1 MCIYIYVIAD
11 VIVTCP
17 PSTRI
22 SGPVEGGGGECSLPL
37 SEPLTK
43 GGEHEEVDL
52 DAVFLGRWA
61 EASIL
66 DTSSNACMP
75 FKPANKLSS
84 APASPPSSALRTYIH
99 MYTHMCVCIYL
110 YIYIVYTYIYTLN
123 PNSLH
128 AYIYIYIYIWI
139 DR

>member
-1 MCIYIYVIAD
+1 MFTYIYVIAD

-52 DAVFLGRWA
+52 HSRRVIAGTLGVVWQA
-61 EASIL
+61 L
-66 DTSSNACMP
+66 QAC
-75 FKPANKLSS
+75 
-84 APASPPSSALRTYIH
+84 
-99 MYTHMCVCIYL
+99 
-110 YIYIVYTYIYTLN
+110 
-123 PNSLH
+123 
-128 AYIYIYIYIWI
+128 
-139 DR
+139 